1 MLKTG
6 TLFILLSLSCGKLLA
21 NINVE
26 LDVFFSDSTVNCRY
40 LYVLATS
47 TNGTNDTIAVFD
59 SLSFYG
65 HKRVSLFYS
74 VRSNKKNTLSMVDT
88 AGVYVT
94 GKPFRVSPHR
104 TTFLVDVG
112 QLQIKVSPKD
122 YLYPLKNEDEQSYF
136 VFLTIFFVIKSLIT
150 IFFVFVTK
158 QRKRIIAIAAGAF
171 LLSAFIDWFLPVNYL
186 YRFLMIILAEYM
198 LFALIGRKFISW
210 LWAAI
215 LVLTVNLIG
224 FGLIA
229 SLYIS
234 YVFW

>member
-171 LLSAFIDWFLPVNYL
+171 LLSAFID
-186 YRFLMIILAEYM
+186 
-198 LFALIGRKFISW
+198 
-210 LWAAI
+210 
-215 LVLTVNLIG
+215 
-224 FGLIA
+224 
-229 SLYIS
+229 
-234 YVFW
+234 

>member
-1 MLKTG
+1 MYRFFSFLLLIF
-6 TLFILLSLSCGKLLA
+6 TLGQAFA

-26 LDVFFSDSTVNCRY
+26 LDVVFSDSTVNCRY

-47 TNGTNDTIAVFD
+47 ATGTNDTIAVFD

-74 VRSNKKNTLSMVDT
+74 VRSNIKNTLSLVDT

-94 GKPFRVSPHR
+94 SKPFKVSPHR

-112 QLQIKVSPKD
+112 QQQIKVSLKD

-136 VFLTIFFVIKSLIT
+136 VFLTIFFVIKSLIS
-150 IFFVFVTK
+150 IVFVFVTK

-186 YRFLMIILAEYM
+186 YRLLMVILAEY
-198 LFALIGRKFISW
+198 LLIAFIGRKFISW
-210 LWAAI
+210 LQAAMLI
-215 LVLTVNLIG
+215 LTVNLIG

-229 SLYIS
+229 GLYIL